1 MTGRQVLRCLGVI
14 VVTLLVQTTLGLDLR
29 VFGAHPDL
37 MVLLPIAA
45 GLAAGPEEGAAVGFA
60 AGIAIDLFLPTPFGL
75 SALVYCLVGFGVGYS
90 TRAMDRS
97 VGWLAP
103 GAALA
108 GSAAAVMLYAVLG
121 AVLGQESMLD
131 TDLGAI
137 VAVVAIVNAVLAP
150 FAVRLMRWAL
160 GTAEGSRSRVAAI
173 GGRW

>member
-1 MTGRQVLRCLGVI
+1 MTGRQVFRGL
-14 VVTLLVQTTLGLDLR
+14 VVVVLTLLVQTTLGLDLR
-29 VFGAHPDL
+29 IFGAHPDL

-60 AGIAIDLFLPTPFGL
+60 AGIAADLFLPTPFGL
-75 SALVYCLVGFGVGYS
+75 SALVYCVVGFGVGYS
-90 TRAMDRS
+90 TRAVDRTI
-97 VGWLAP
+97 WFLAP
-103 GAALA
+103 GVALA
-108 GSAAAVMLYAVLG
+108 ASAVAVMLYAVLG

-150 FAVRLMRWAL
+150 VAVRLMRWAL
-160 GTAEGSRSRVAAI
+160 GTAEGSRSRLATI